1 MAKDIPSVKHP
12 VEHSKTKLQT
22 FDRDEEGNDAL
33 VRAARGDIL
42 QPAGNHID
50 DDGAAIVERLPDT
63 KDEAE
68 LGLAGHD
75 QGDRYQERDGVE
87 RRAQRRDDH
96 GAQGVGLREPDQA
109 VHQDP
114 DGRGEADDHH
124 AVAKRVEEEA
134 DQRRAD
140 DGDDLLDGRCVAGD
154 LGGRAARR
162 RDDVGVEAVE
172 AADDAGLQDL
182 RARHQPEEARDVV
195 DRPPDAGGGEA
206 AQAAAG
212 RRHGSRSVVRV
223 LRAVVFL

>member
-1 MAKDIPSVKHP
+1 MAKDIPSVKQP

-22 FDRDEEGNDAL
+22 LDRNKERNDAL

-42 QPAGNHID
+42 QPAGDHID
-50 DDGAAIVERLPDT
+50 DDGAAIVERLPNA
-63 KDEAE
+63 KDKAE

-75 QGDRYQERDGVE
+75 QGDRDQKRDGVE

-109 VHQDP
+109 VDENP

-140 DGDDLLDGRCVAGD
+140 DGDDLLHRRRVAGD
-154 LGGRAARR
+154 LGRGAARR

-172 AADDAGLQDL
+172 AADHAGL
-182 RARHQPEEARDVV
+182 
-195 DRPPDAGGGEA
+195 
-206 AQAAAG
+206 
-212 RRHGSRSVVRV
+212 
-223 LRAVVFL
+223 